1 MASCAVLKIG
11 CNRTTSDAWIWA
23 GRSVS
28 TTSTPVIVRSLGLLV
43 PVMTVNSQV
52 APMVTNLPRRN
63 IQLNEVEVGEFQNVR
78 EKKKK
83 NKIPNLAI
91 VIRHRREG
99 CGVCAVQ
106 TGTSGAKSL
115 ADNAQLQPPNDPA
128 YSSSLLKGYHD
139 LYTCT

>member
-11 CNRTTSDAWIWA
+11 CNS
-23 GRSVS
+23 
-28 TTSTPVIVRSLGLLV
+28 
-43 PVMTVNSQV
+43 SQV

-63 IQLNEVEVGEFQNVR
+63 TQLNEVEVGEFQNVQ
-78 EKKKK
+78 EKK
-83 NKIPNLAI
+83 NKIPKLTI
-91 VIRHRREG
+91 VVRHGRGG

-128 YSSSLLKGYHD
+128 YSSSPYDRVHD
-139 LYTCT
+139 LV